1 MFQFKFKSVLT
12 YRQQIE
18 DVCQQEFAQS
28 KNLWQK
34 EKDKL
39 EHYFALWK
47 KCLDEWRVRQV
58 DGVIILELELYQ
70 RYMLRL
76 REEIRRQAEI
86 VKECVRILDEKRAI
100 LLNAQKDKK
109 MMEKLKEYHHE
120 EYKAAELK
128 KETKFLDEVATQ
140 RFNIKSR
147 KQ

>member
-1 MFQFKFKSVLT
+1 MFQFKLQSVLS

-28 KNLWQK
+28 KKAWEK
-34 EKDKL
+34 EKEKL
-39 EHYFALWK
+39 EHYFSLWK
-47 KCLDEWRVRQV
+47 TCLDEWRARQR

-86 VKECVRILDEKRAI
+86 VREYMRILDEKREI

-109 MMEKLKEYHHE
+109 MMEKLREYHHA
-120 EYKAAELK
+120 EYKKNELK
-128 KETKFLDEVATQ
+128 KETKFLDAIATQ
-140 RFNIKSR
+140 RFNMKSH